1 MIIKT
6 RKMSIKK
13 QVSKTKAVTKVSFK
27 VTKEQ
32 AGGASEVAVAGDFNN
47 WSTSSDMMKALKD
60 GSFSHAI
67 ELENGTEYQFRYV
80 AGTQWFNDEEADK
93 TIASGLGTLNSVIVL

>member
-1 MIIKT
+1 
-6 RKMSIKK
+6 MSIKK

-47 WSTSSDMMKALKD
+47 WNTSSDMMKALKD
-60 GSFSHAI
+60 GSFSHTI
-67 ELENGTEYQFRYV
+67 ELENATEYQFRYV

-93 TIASGLGTLNSVIVL
+93 TVASGVGSHNSVIVL